1 MHGLCRHSSSFTPF
15 VLECPPAPTYE
26 LQAIVKAQ
34 EKANEAIVLAQ
45 NMGAEKAAKLAKRA
59 VDRISMV
66 QGWFTYYAYR
76 MYSDL
81 QDNVHEARFDME
93 QAAQSAYS
101 EAIGSEAGNLLS
113 CAADDLLQFDPM
125 PNIHP
130 MDHRLSCAPLAL
142 SFASMNLGDVPRK
155 RSCRSRTAC
164 YFL

>member
-1 MHGLCRHSSSFTPF
+1 MHGPGRATSFTPF
-15 VLECPPAPTYE
+15 ALECPPAPTYE

-34 EKANEAIVLAQ
+34 EKANEAIELAQ
-45 NMGAEKAAKLAKRA
+45 NMGAEKAAHLAKRA

-81 QDNVHEARFDME
+81 QDDIHEARFDLE

-101 EAIGSEAGNLLS
+101 EASGSEAGNLLS
-113 CAADDLLQFDPM
+113 CAADDLLTYDPM

-130 MDHRLSCAPLAL
+130 MDHRLSCMPLWTSLPLLELRETTRSSKRLQNAR
-142 SFASMNLGDVPRK
+142 SF
-155 RSCRSRTAC
+155 
-164 YFL
+164 F